1 MNNLL
6 HSEETIVA
14 LATPAGIG
22 AIGII
27 RLSGQQSIEIVNK
40 VFKGKDLSKQAAN
53 TIHYGTIR
61 DGERILDEVLISL
74 FRAPHSFTKEDS
86 IEISTHG
93 SPYIIKE
100 IIQLLIRN
108 GARSASAGEFTKR
121 AFMHGQFDLAQA
133 EAVADLIHSDSEASH
148 RAAVNQLRGGF
159 SAQIKALREQLIH
172 FASMVELELD
182 FGEEDVEFADR
193 DDLRKLINDLLKV
206 ISKLIDSFTLGN
218 AIKEGIPT
226 VIAGQPNAGKST
238 LLNILLNEERAI
250 VSEIAG
256 TTRDVIEDELILEG
270 IKFRFIDTA
279 GLRDT
284 NDTIEK
290 IGVARTREN
299 IQKASLVL
307 FLYDVNEDEEARKAT
322 LNELQLVQE
331 ANVPCLILANK
342 IDIVSNKPQTLIDNS
357 ISISAASNIGI
368 DELKD
373 ELLMTIEKGAFKRTD
388 TLVTNAR
395 HYESLLHTQ
404 DSLGKAIEGLNS
416 GVSGDF
422 LAMDIRQ
429 SLHHLGMIVGEI
441 STDDLLENIFSRFCI
456 GK

>member
-1 MNNLL
+1 M
-6 HSEETIVA
+6 
-14 LATPAGIG
+14 
-22 AIGII
+22 
-27 RLSGQQSIEIVNK
+27 
-40 VFKGKDLSKQAAN
+40 
-53 TIHYGTIR
+53 
-61 DGERILDEVLISL
+61 
-74 FRAPHSFTKEDS
+74 
-86 IEISTHG
+86 
-93 SPYIIKE
+93 
-100 IIQLLIRN
+100 
-108 GARSASAGEFTKR
+108 
-121 AFMHGQFDLAQA
+121 
-133 EAVADLIHSDSEASH
+133 
-148 RAAVNQLRGGF
+148 
-159 SAQIKALREQLIH
+159 
-172 FASMVELELD
+172 
-182 FGEEDVEFADR
+182 
-193 DDLRKLINDLLKV
+193 
-206 ISKLIDSFTLGN
+206 
-218 AIKEGIPT
+218 
-226 VIAGQPNAGKST
+226 
-238 LLNILLNEERAI
+238 NILLNEERAI

-256 TTRDVIEDELILEG
+256 TTRDIIEDELILEG

-284 NDTIEK
+284 SDTIEK

-342 IDIVSNKPQTLIDNS
+342 IDIASNKPQMLIENS
-357 ISISAASNIGI
+357 ISISAASNTGI
-368 DELKD
+368 DELKG
-373 ELLMTIEKGAFKRTD
+373 ELLKTIEKGEFKRTD

>member
-1 MNNLL
+1 
-6 HSEETIVA
+6 
-14 LATPAGIG
+14 
-22 AIGII
+22 
-27 RLSGQQSIEIVNK
+27 
-40 VFKGKDLSKQAAN
+40 
-53 TIHYGTIR
+53 
-61 DGERILDEVLISL
+61 
-74 FRAPHSFTKEDS
+74 
-86 IEISTHG
+86 
-93 SPYIIKE
+93 
-100 IIQLLIRN
+100 
-108 GARSASAGEFTKR
+108 
-121 AFMHGQFDLAQA
+121 MHGQFDLAQA

-206 ISKLIDSFTLGN
+206 ISKLVDSFTLGN

-284 NDTIEK
+284 SDTIEK

-322 LNELQLVQE
+322 LNELQLVQD

-342 IDIVSNKPQTLIDNS
+342 IDIASNKPQMLIENS
-357 ISISAASNIGI
+357 ISISAASNTGI

-373 ELLMTIEKGAFKRTD
+373 ELLKTIEKGEFKRTD

-404 DSLGKAIEGLNS
+404 VSLEKAIEGLNS